1 VLVVGDGSE
10 RERIE
15 ALLSELGLE
24 DTVTLLGMR
33 SDVPDLVRAFDVA
46 VLSSD
51 FEGTPLAIMEYME
64 AEKPVVATRVGGVP
78 DLIAHG
84 VHGLLVSPQDPGAL
98 AASVAELLRDPA
110 RAAEMGRR
118 GGERRRREFDLDA
131 TVRRLEELYE
141 RLYAAS
147 ARTYP
152 GRVKGSLDAG
162 R

>member
-1 VLVVGDGSE
+1 
-10 RERIE
+10 
-15 ALLSELGLE
+15 
-24 DTVTLLGMR
+24 
-33 SDVPDLVRAFDVA
+33 
-46 VLSSD
+46 
-51 FEGTPLAIMEYME
+51 ME

-84 VHGLLVSPQDPGAL
+84 VHGLLVNPQDPGAL

-110 RAAEMGRR
+110 RAAEMGTR
-118 GGERRRREFDLDA
+118 GRERRRREFDLDA

-147 ARTYP
+147 ARAYP
-152 GRVKGSLDAG
+152 GRVKGRLDAG